1 MLGAYDQSGP
11 QLSAHEIGERVGSS
25 GVADHSAADAGAMR
39 LQPYRDDS
47 TQLSTLRTMRRTFEQ
62 WFPALFLRF
71 LAHRLERVFPALARR
86 LYVHRMRLRVR
97 NGPEMLVR
105 VCDLEGPMHV
115 FGLSEYDFNVIDWNR
130 VHTVIDAGAHVGSF
144 SLWAGLRAHCQIY
157 ALEPNPEVFRMLVEN
172 LDRAGIS
179 PRVVVRSAALAGSS
193 RVATLS
199 SPTRAS
205 HGASIVSDK
214 GGAEIAVQTM
224 TLVEAI
230 ADAGYESVDFL
241 KLDIEGAEYEL
252 FATASLSL
260 LSQARLIVIECHP
273 VEGATAQQL
282 IDKLHMAGFAVASE
296 LTTSGL
302 VLAWHEPRWS
312 RDQEAEASPS

>member
-1 MLGAYDQSGP
+1 
-11 QLSAHEIGERVGSS
+11 
-25 GVADHSAADAGAMR
+25 
-39 LQPYRDDS
+39 
-47 TQLSTLRTMRRTFEQ
+47 
-62 WFPALFLRF
+62 
-71 LAHRLERVFPALARR
+71 
-86 LYVHRMRLRVR
+86 
-97 NGPEMLVR
+97 
-105 VCDLEGPMHV
+105 
-115 FGLSEYDFNVIDWNR
+115 
-130 VHTVIDAGAHVGSF
+130 
-144 SLWAGLRAHCQIY
+144 
-157 ALEPNPEVFRMLVEN
+157 
-172 LDRAGIS
+172 
-179 PRVVVRSAALAGSS
+179 
-193 RVATLS
+193 
-199 SPTRAS
+199 
-205 HGASIVSDK
+205 
-214 GGAEIAVQTM
+214 M

-260 LSQARLIVIECHP
+260 LSQARLIVIECHL